1 MRLLGRLKWPAI
13 TAVVLGGCW
22 LLSDS
27 GVGYLHARWSFDAW
41 SAQGADAEAA
51 AANEARLTYLGGF
64 LMNTMR
70 FELAEDVMVDAMRY
84 EGENYWYN
92 LYRLAKVKE
101 KLEQP
106 EAACEI
112 LGTLMEENVNSR
124 LDRRVP
130 GNDVLDLRRSR
141 LLEVHELGAEAP

>member
-13 TAVVLGGCW
+13 IAVVVGGCW

-27 GVGYLHARWSFDAW
+27 GVGYLQARWSFDAW
-41 SAQGADAEAA
+41 SAREADAEAA

-101 KLEQP
+101 KLDQP

-112 LGTLMEENVNSR
+112 LDALMEENVNSR

-141 LLEVHELGAEAP
+141 LLEVHEIGAEAP